1 MCTRSSRRPFDHG
14 DSLVAPP
21 GAVGAGSGDASV
33 GRQVRGPPP
42 QLERGGGRPPARSGR
57 ALRGAAGR
65 DPDRGPPAR
74 GTGNP
79 APSRAERRPA
89 LGRGEER
96 WDRASRKRL
105 LEAGF
110 GAPHV
115 AVTDRDV
122 PCYVQWLFGH
132 KDNEFLAEY
141 FHGAF
146 PVLAVDE
153 ALLEGAFTPAAFR
166 GKRIMSAA
174 MASIA
179 ERGADLG
186 ARWVLTFVGTGN
198 TASLKGCARA
208 GFSTYTGLL
217 QEWWAFRCRTSFR
230 PLDRLGG
237 ATGTSAAWQ

>member
-1 MCTRSSRRPFDHG
+1 MAIASWLHLGRSALEAGMLPSAAKSVARRLR
-14 DSLVAPP
+14 SNVE
-21 GAVGAGSGDASV
+21 AVGLRRDLAVPFEAP
-33 GRQVRGPPP
+33 RAAIPI
-42 QLERGGGRPPARSGR
+42 RP
-57 ALRGAAGR
+57 L
-65 DPDRGPPAR
+65 
-74 GTGNP
+74 
-79 APSRAERRPA
+79 AERDVPHLLEPNVA
-89 LGRGEER
+89 QLSAEER

-115 AVTDRDV
+115 AVTDGDV

-179 ERGADLG
+179 ERGTGLG

-208 GFSTYTGLL
+208 GFSTYSRRL
-217 QEWWAFRCRTSFR
+217 QEWRAFRCRTSFR
-230 PLDRLGG
+230 PLDQLGG
-237 ATGTSAAWQ
+237 AASTSAAR

>member
-1 MCTRSSRRPFDHG
+1 MAIASWLHLGRSALEAGMLPSAAKSVARRLR
-14 DSLVAPP
+14 SNVE
-21 GAVGAGSGDASV
+21 AVGLRRDLAVPFEAP
-33 GRQVRGPPP
+33 RAAIPIEVRP
-42 QLERGGGRPPARSGR
+42 L
-57 ALRGAAGR
+57 
-65 DPDRGPPAR
+65 
-74 GTGNP
+74 
-79 APSRAERRPA
+79 AERDIPHLLEPNVARLSA
-89 LGRGEER
+89 EER

-115 AVTDRDV
+115 AVTDGDV

-132 KDNEFLAEY
+132 KDNEFLGEY

-146 PVLAVDE
+146 PALAVDE

-179 ERGADLG
+179 ERGTDLG
-186 ARWVLTFVGTGN
+186 ARWVLTFVGTEN

-208 GFSTYTGLL
+208 GFSTYTGRL
-217 QEWWAFRCRTSFR
+217 QEWRAFRCRTSFR
-230 PLDRLGG
+230 PLDRPGG
-237 ATGTSAAWQ
+237 ATGTSAAR